1 MARSTEEIQNEM
13 IEAKNNDPVLATL
26 NSPSQTAVW
35 RLWTFI
41 VATAI
46 NIHEQFIDTAILEL
60 EQVAREAV
68 AGTADWLQQRVL
80 EFQYSA
86 SNPQVITVIDGRA
99 SYPVI
104 DDSLRIVTRVS
115 VKEQSNGRVQVKV
128 AKGTNPL
135 EQLNNDELNALIGY
149 LDKVGFVG
157 IPIDSVS
164 LNADRL
170 RFEGEIFY
178 SGEYVETTVKSAVIA
193 AITDYMNNISIA
205 NFDGIVTREN
215 IIDAI
220 QKVDGV
226 IGIDTLNVRLNG
238 RPEQD
243 PLGGAANVD
252 IQRQYETFAG
262 YIIEEDTAGSTFD
275 ETITMTLNS

>member
-26 NSPSQTAVW
+26 NSPSQTAIW

>member
-26 NSPSQTAVW
+26 NSPSQTAIW

-135 EQLNNDELNALIGY
+135 EQLI
-149 LDKVGFVG
+149 
-157 IPIDSVS
+157 
-164 LNADRL
+164 
-170 RFEGEIFY
+170 RF
-178 SGEYVETTVKSAVIA
+178 
-193 AITDYMNNISIA
+193 
-205 NFDGIVTREN
+205 
-215 IIDAI
+215 
-220 QKVDGV
+220 
-226 IGIDTLNVRLNG
+226 
-238 RPEQD
+238 P
-243 PLGGAANVD
+243 
-252 IQRQYETFAG
+252 
-262 YIIEEDTAGSTFD
+262 
-275 ETITMTLNS
+275 

>member
-1 MARSTEEIQNEM
+1 M
-13 IEAKNNDPVLATL
+13 
-26 NSPSQTAVW
+26 
-35 RLWTFI
+35 
-41 VATAI
+41 
-46 NIHEQFIDTAILEL
+46 
-60 EQVAREAV
+60 
-68 AGTADWLQQRVL
+68 
-80 EFQYSA
+80 
-86 SNPQVITVIDGRA
+86 
-99 SYPVI
+99 
-104 DDSLRIVTRVS
+104 
-115 VKEQSNGRVQVKV
+115 
-128 AKGTNPL
+128 
-135 EQLNNDELNALIGY
+135 
-149 LDKVGFVG
+149 
-157 IPIDSVS
+157 
-164 LNADRL
+164 